1 MENNSLADLKDIHLP
16 APVSIFPLAPG
27 WYIVL
32 AVMLVIIVLLI
43 LWQLRRA
50 SKQYKLKQVL
60 VLLAQIEAK
69 AQASEPK
76 QREEVLP
83 EISILLKRVARDK
96 FSELHPQNLFGEK
109 WLQFLDRSGKT
120 TEFTSGTGRVL
131 LDVYKRQSLENP
143 QELLGV
149 VKNWLRTV
157 ML

>member
-32 AVMLVIIVLLI
+32 AVTLVIIILLI
-43 LWQLRRA
+43 LWQLRRT

-60 VLLAQIEAK
+60 ILLAQIEAK
-69 AQASEPK
+69 AQASEPE

-83 EISILLKRVARDK
+83 EISILLKRVAREK

>member
-16 APVSIFPLAPG
+16 APVSVFPLAPG

-32 AVMLVIIVLLI
+32 AIMLVIVVLLI

-60 VLLAQIEAK
+60 ILLAQIEAK
-69 AQASEPK
+69 AQASEPEE
-76 QREEVLP
+76 REEVLP
-83 EISILLKRVARDK
+83 EISILLKRVAREK

-120 TEFTSGTGRVL
+120 TEFTTGTGRIL

>member
-32 AVMLVIIVLLI
+32 AVLLVIIILFI
-43 LWQLRRA
+43 LWQMRRA

-60 VLLAQIEAK
+60 ALLAQIEAK
-69 AQASEPK
+69 AESSDVQ

-83 EISILLKRVARDK
+83 EISILLKRVAREK

-120 TEFTSGTGRVL
+120 TEFTSGAGRIL
-131 LDVYKRQSLENP
+131 LDVYKRQSLESP

-157 ML
+157 IL

>member
-32 AVMLVIIVLLI
+32 AVLLVIIILFI
-43 LWQLRRA
+43 LWQMRRA

-60 VLLAQIEAK
+60 ALLAQIEAK
-69 AQASEPK
+69 AESSDVE

-83 EISILLKRVARDK
+83 EISILLKRVAREK

-120 TEFTSGTGRVL
+120 TEFTSGAGRIL

-143 QELLGV
+143 QELFGV
-149 VKNWLRTV
+149 IKNWLRTV
-157 ML
+157 IL

>member
-32 AVMLVIIVLLI
+32 AVLLVIIILFI
-43 LWQLRRA
+43 LWQMRRA

-60 VLLAQIEAK
+60 ALLAQIEAK
-69 AQASEPK
+69 AESSDAE

-83 EISILLKRVARDK
+83 EISILLKRVAREK

-120 TEFTSGTGRVL
+120 TEFTSGAGRIL
-131 LDVYKRQSLENP
+131 LDVYKRQSLESP

-157 ML
+157 IL

>member
-16 APVSIFPLAPG
+16 APVSAFPLAPG

-32 AVMLVIIVLLI
+32 AIMLLVLVLLI

-60 VLLAQIEAK
+60 ILLAQIEAK
-69 AQASEPK
+69 TQASEPEA
-76 QREEVLP
+76 REEVLP
-83 EISILLKRVARDK
+83 EISILLKRVAREK
-96 FSELHPQNLFGEK
+96 FSELHPQNLFAEK
-109 WLQFLDRSGKT
+109 WLQFLDHSGKT
-120 TEFTSGTGRVL
+120 TEFTSGAGRVL

-143 QELLGV
+143 QELFAL

>member
-32 AVMLVIIVLLI
+32 AVLLVIIILFI
-43 LWQLRRA
+43 LWQMRRA

-60 VLLAQIEAK
+60 ALLAQIEAK
-69 AQASEPK
+69 AESSDVE

-83 EISILLKRVARDK
+83 EISILLKRVAREK

-120 TEFTSGTGRVL
+120 TEFTSGAGRIL
-131 LDVYKRQSLENP
+131 LDVYKRQSLESP

-157 ML
+157 IL